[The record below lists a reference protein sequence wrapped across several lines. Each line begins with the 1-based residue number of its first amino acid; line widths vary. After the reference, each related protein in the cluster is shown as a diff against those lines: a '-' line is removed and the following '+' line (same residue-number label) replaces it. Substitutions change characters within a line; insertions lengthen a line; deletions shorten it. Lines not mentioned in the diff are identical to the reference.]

1 MSYDKLGETEELDGV
16 FCYISHN
23 VTNDELASSSLPSRW
38 QRVQGLHCQS
48 YEVRLSGM
56 CTNHAMHG
64 TVFMGQ
70 RYVPETVRQEM

>member
-1 MSYDKLGETEELDGV
+1 MSYDKNGETEELDGG
-16 FCYISHN
+16 FRYISHN
-23 VTNDELASSSLPSRW
+23 VTDELASSSLPGRW

-70 RYVPETVRQEM
+70 RYVPETVHQEM